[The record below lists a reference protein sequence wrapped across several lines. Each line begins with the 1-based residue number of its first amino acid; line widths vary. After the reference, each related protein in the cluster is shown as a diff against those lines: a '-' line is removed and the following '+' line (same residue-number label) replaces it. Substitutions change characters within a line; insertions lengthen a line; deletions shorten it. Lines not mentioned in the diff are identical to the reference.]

1 MATETSTTLTIVDA
15 ARIGNVN
22 QVTKLVEKD
31 TKALTETDESGDTAL
46 HIAAH
51 EGYIKLTR
59 YLLQKGA
66 NPNQQNKA
74 GSTPLHKAASKG
86 NIAVTEI
93 LLEHSADAN
102 IKNNSGLL
110 PEDLA
115 DKVKLRVL
123 LQGKDAVTLE
133 LPVPKDRHGL
143 IIGKVGKN
151 LEELRN
157 ETKTNISVPPSDN
170 PSINITIVGR
180 KDAVATAKGKI
191 LQLLKAAE
199 ERESERKAAD
209 EKRKKENEERKKQ
222 REEDKKQKEEERI
235 KREENYTTANVSVPK
250 DRHGVIIGVHGATI
264 REINAMGVKITIPP
278 RESAETQIKV
288 YGEIDAVEKAIK
300 RIMELTHAPPR
311 KQNNQAWSGRR
322 PFANGD
328 EAVANNTTANA
339 DATTPAEDKPRRG
352 GNRKGQQ
359 NAENGTPATAVAT
372 TTTATTTTDDS
383 KQKRDPKPRPPK
395 KDNATTE
402 KAKDSASE
410 QTNDEKPKEAAAEK
424 PKPAK
429 QTSSPAPTPAN
440 PPAAEK
446 PKPAANNTNAK
457 KKPNKE

>member
-31 TKALTETDESGDTAL
+31 TKALAETDESGDTAL

-93 LLEHSADAN
+93 LLEHNADAN

-170 PSINITIVGR
+170 PSTHITIVGR
-180 KDAVATAKGKI
+180 KEAVATAKDKI

-199 ERESERKAAD
+199 EREHEKKAAD
-209 EKRKKENEERKKQ
+209 EKRKKENEERKKL
-222 REEDKKQKEEERI
+222 REEDKKKKEEERL

-288 YGEIDAVEKAIK
+288 YGEIDSVEKAIK

-311 KQNNQAWSGRR
+311 KQNNQGGRR
-322 PFANGD
+322 PLANGD

-339 DATTPAEDKPRRG
+339 DATAEDKPKDNRR

-359 NAENGTPATAVAT
+359 NAENGTPATAGAT

-383 KQKRDPKPRPPK
+383 KPKREPKPRPPK
-395 KDNATTE
+395 KDNATTDT
-402 KAKDSASE
+402 AKDSASE
-410 QTNDEKPKEAAAEK
+410 QTNDEKPKAAAAEK

-429 QTSSPAPTPAN
+429 QSSPAPTPATN
-440 PPAAEK
+440 PAPAAEK
-446 PKPAANNTNAK
+446 PKPAANNNNAK